1 VRRDSLTDLAK
12 RREGSLDEAPFGAVL
27 LAQCLEQRSIALEL
41 RCRNIHKTVL
51 LDRGVP
57 VECRTNLVRETL
69 GQFLVSE
76 GRISAFQC
84 KESLAEA
91 AERGLR
97 IGAVLIE
104 RGFLD
109 PLDLPGALQRNLGR
123 RLLECFTWQKG
134 DYRLLPELPKTT
146 PTSRIN
152 VARLA
157 FTGLSRYTALEQML
171 AWVGPLPKRPLF
183 LHHQPPV
190 GMDDLRLPPTLRNVI
205 TTLRREQSL
214 QSLLARST
222 LSSDELVR
230 SLAALAVMEVIV
242 VRRASTDVEA
252 LDEEIQIDLEEE
264 SFPEE
269 EERPYESSDREL
281 SPEEAFRLRNE
292 ITVEHM
298 TLARKGAYEVLGV
311 TADTPKT
318 EVRRRYV
325 ELVEHYAPA
334 RYETSELRSVAHM
347 ADDLL
352 RATVTAYREIVDP
365 QRGEPGAVPTDADVA
380 RHSTPPILE
389 GAGPA
394 PIEEPESV
402 IEVQPT
408 ALDDSESAL
417 QHLARID
424 GPGARFLYA
433 SIAFSLGDDATAHD
447 EFLRGCSLW
456 AERSDRAEDVE
467 PSEASI
473 T

>member
-1 VRRDSLTDLAK
+1 VRRESLKELAK
-12 RREGSLDEAPFGAVL
+12 RREGSLDETPFGAVL

-41 RCRNIHKTVL
+41 RCRNVHKTVL

-109 PLDLPGALQRNLGR
+109 PIDLPGALQRNLGR

-134 DYRLLPELPKTT
+134 DYRLLPELPTTT

-190 GMDDLRLPPTLRNVI
+190 GMDDLRLPPTLRNLV

-214 QSLLARST
+214 RSLLARSA

-242 VRRASTDVEA
+242 VRRDSTDVEA
-252 LDEEIQIDLEEE
+252 LDDEIQIDLEEE
-264 SFPEE
+264 SLPEE
-269 EERPYESSDREL
+269 EERPYERSDREL
-281 SPEEAFRLRNE
+281 SPEETFRLRNE

-311 TADTPKT
+311 TADTSKT

-334 RYETSELRSVAHM
+334 RYETSELRSVALM

-352 RATVTAYREIVDP
+352 RATVTAYREIADP
-365 QRGEPGAVPTDADVA
+365 QHGEPGAVPTDADVA
-380 RHSTPPILE
+380 RHSAPPILE
-389 GAGPA
+389 NANPA

-402 IEVQPT
+402 VEAQPT
-408 ALDDSESAL
+408 ARDDSESAL
-417 QHLARID
+417 EHLARID
-424 GPGARFLYA
+424 GPGARFLSA
-433 SIAFSLGDDATAHD
+433 SIAFSLGDCDTAHD

-456 AERSDRAEDVE
+456 SEGSDRAEDVE
-467 PSEASI
+467 PSEAPI
-473 T
+473 A

>member
-1 VRRDSLTDLAK
+1 MRGSLAALAK
-12 RREGSLDEAPFGAVL
+12 RQEGNFDEVPFGAVL

-41 RCRNIHKTVL
+41 RCRNVHKTVL

-69 GQFLVSE
+69 GEFLVSE

-91 AERGLR
+91 AERGVR

-109 PLDLPGALQRNLGR
+109 PIDLPGALQRNLGR
-123 RLLECFTWQKG
+123 RLLECFTWQRG
-134 DYRLLPELPKTT
+134 DYRLLPELPTTT

-157 FTGLSRYTALEQML
+157 FTGLSRYTALEQMFS
-171 AWVGPLPKRPLF
+171 WVGPLPNRSVF

-190 GMDDLRLPPTLRNVI
+190 GMDDLRLPQTLRNLV
-205 TTLRREQSL
+205 TTLQREQSVK
-214 QSLLARST
+214 SLLARSR
-222 LSSDELVR
+222 LSGDELIR
-230 SLAALAVMEVIV
+230 SLAALAVMEIIV
-242 VRRASTDVEA
+242 VRRASTDVEE
-252 LDEEIQIDLEEE
+252 LEDEIQIDREEE
-264 SFPEE
+264 SFAEKEE
-269 EERPYESSDREL
+269 PPYEGSDREL
-281 SPEEAFRLRNE
+281 SPEETFRLRNE

-334 RYETSELRSVAHM
+334 RYETAELRSVAAM

-352 RATVTAYREIVDP
+352 RATVTAYRDISNP
-365 QRGEPGAVPTDADVA
+365 QSGEPGTAPTDADVA
-380 RHSTPPILE
+380 RHSAPPLLE
-389 GAGPA
+389 NAGTA
-394 PIEEPESV
+394 PVEKPEAV
-402 IEVQPT
+402 IQARPT
-408 ALDDSESAL
+408 AREDSESAL
-417 QHLARID
+417 EHLAGID
-424 GPGARFLYA
+424 GPGARFLSA
-433 SIAFSLGDDATAHD
+433 SIAFSLGDHATAHD

-456 AERSDRAEDVE
+456 AENPDRAVDVE
-467 PSEASI
+467 A
-473 T
+473 